1 MKRNFQIINWSK
13 LAPGL
18 IFVLVS
24 SIIIICTWLALNNI
38 NNRVYGEKESVT
50 NKVLI
55 DVSVSDTLTRGMDQ
69 KLNCILQDLL
79 QLKQDSVIIEV
90 KKVQNSHQK

>member
-1 MKRNFQIINWSK
+1 MKRIFQNINWSK
-13 LAPGL
+13 LAARL

-24 SIIIICTWLALNNI
+24 SIIIICSWHTLNNI

-69 KLNCILQDLL
+69 KLNYILQDLL

-90 KKVQNSHQK
+90 KKVQNSYQK

>member
-1 MKRNFQIINWSK
+1 MACRLF
-13 LAPGL
+13 
-18 IFVLVS
+18 FVFVS
-24 SIIIICTWLALNNI
+24 SIIFITSWLVINNLNN
-38 NNRVYGEKESVT
+38 NVYGEKESVT

-69 KLNCILQDLL
+69 KLNCILQDLI